1 MIGTFAGGAT
11 RASSPTLFKQGGY
24 SVFDAYLSWKP
35 TSAITVRGGVDNIF
49 DKRYF
54 ANLVGGTS
62 YTKVPSPASTAAANP
77 LELQTAPGRTFKLSA
92 SVEF

>member
-1 MIGTFAGGAT
+1 M
-11 RASSPTLFKQGGY
+11 
-24 SVFDAYLSWKP
+24 
-35 TSAITVRGGVDNIF
+35 RGGVDNIF

-54 ANLVGGTS
+54 ANLVGGTT
-62 YTKVPSPASTAAANP
+62 YEKVPLASVTAANP